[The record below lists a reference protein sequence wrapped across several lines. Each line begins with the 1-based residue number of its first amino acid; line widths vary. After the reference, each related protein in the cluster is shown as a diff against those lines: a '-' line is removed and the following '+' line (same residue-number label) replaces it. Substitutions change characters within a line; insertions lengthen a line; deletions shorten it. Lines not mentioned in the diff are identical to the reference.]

1 MTNTHQ
7 ISPAQLYSIFF
18 VSRILVTL
26 TYIPTLNEV
35 VLSSDLLV
43 QTLLYPLGMLVSVL
57 PLYALYKARPDWDL
71 FDCAYRISPVLS
83 KVLAVLYA
91 LFFLFTALLS
101 VTRFDL
107 FATSRLFP
115 DSDFTIFLLIII
127 LIGCAAAGFGLEALG
142 RLSGLVVLLVCITLG
157 FVVAVL
163 LPRFEPLNFTPLF
176 YDGLAP
182 TLRGAA
188 TFLAGTAETAALA
201 VIAPRVR
208 GKLEKGFVKWTLWLT
223 LAMGL
228 LFFCAIS
235 VLGAFF
241 DTQLFPFHS
250 LAVLAEFSV
259 LQRLDAFHTGVWILC
274 LFIKLAFFTLL
285 TVTCLRKAFG
295 KKLKKTYIA
304 GCIVVLSI
312 AAVIISGDFERFAA
326 IARPEIMMVLFAIF
340 VVLIPL
346 CLLPAVKKQVR
357 REKEAAVV

>member
-26 TYIPTLNEV
+26 TYIPALNEIA
-35 VLSSDLLV
+35 LSSDLLV
-43 QTLLYPLGMLVSVL
+43 QALLYPLGMLASAL
-57 PLYALYKARPDWDL
+57 PLYALHKARPDEDL
-71 FDCAYRISPVLS
+71 FDCSYRLSPVLS

-91 LFFLFTALLS
+91 LFFLFVELLS

-115 DSDFTIFLLIII
+115 DSDFTIFLIIII
-127 LIGCAAAGFGLEALG
+127 LIGCAAACFGLEAIG
-142 RLSGLVVLLVCITLG
+142 RLSGLAVLLVSVTLG
-157 FVVAVL
+157 FVIAVL

-176 YDGLAP
+176 YDGAVP
-182 TLRGAA
+182 ALRGAA
-188 TFLAGTAETAALA
+188 TFLSGTAEAAALA

-208 GKLEKGFVKWTLWLT
+208 GKLAKGYVKWTLWLT

-235 VLGAFF
+235 VLGMFF
-241 DTQLFPFHS
+241 NTQLFPFHS

-274 LFIKLAFFTLL
+274 LFVKLAFFTLL
-285 TVTCLRKAFG
+285 AVTCLRKAFG
-295 KKLKKTYIA
+295 RRFKKAWVA
-304 GCIVVLSI
+304 GCVVVLSA
-312 AAVIISGDFERFAA
+312 AAVWISGDYERFAA
-326 IARPEIMMVLFAIF
+326 IARPEIMMALFAVF
-340 VVLIPL
+340 VILIPL
-346 CLLPAVKKQVR
+346 CLVPTVKKQAK
-357 REKEAAVV
+357 REKEAAAL